1 MPNPST
7 RTKSAGGTKK
17 TRQTKATPRRRASAP
32 AEKVVNLSP
41 ALREEMIREAAYYRA
56 ERRGFQGGDP
66 LADWLASEEEVNTA
80 LSQGVH

>member
-17 TRQTKATPRRRASAP
+17 TRQTKATPKRRASSP
-32 AEKVVNLSP
+32 TEKVNLSP

-56 ERRGFQGGDP
+56 EKRGFQGGDP
-66 LADWLASEEEVNTA
+66 LADWLSSEEEVNTA

>member
-17 TRQTKATPRRRASAP
+17 TRQTKATKRRANSP
-32 AEKVVNLSP
+32 AEKVNLSP
-41 ALREEMIREAAYYRA
+41 ELREEMIREAAYYRA
-56 ERRGFQGGDP
+56 ERRGFQGGDA
-66 LADWLASEEEVNTA
+66 LADWLASEEEVKTA

>member
-7 RTKSAGGTKK
+7 RTKSAGGRKK
-17 TRQTKATPRRRASAP
+17 TSQTKATPKRRTSSP
-32 AEKVVNLSP
+32 VEKVSLSP

-56 ERRGFQGGDP
+56 EKRGFRDGDA

>member
-7 RTKSAGGTKK
+7 RTKSAGGAKK
-17 TRQTKATPRRRASAP
+17 TRQAKAAPKRRATSP
-32 AEKVVNLSP
+32 AEKVTLSP

-56 ERRGFQGGDP
+56 EKRGFRGGDP
-66 LADWLASEEEVNTA
+66 LADWLAGEEEVNTA